1 MRSEQATILIVD
13 DTRGALFLLKS
24 HLEKWGYSALPSA
37 SGAEALRILEQNDVD
52 MVISDQV
59 MPKMDGIELLRKV
72 REAYEDIPF
81 IVLTGHG
88 SIDKAVVSIK
98 QGADDYITKP
108 YNPEELKNA
117 IRRSLNYQRL
127 SKENKEL
134 KNYLS
139 DLRGFHNIITQSP
152 QMLQAVEQAA
162 NVAESPSTTVA
173 IHGESGTGKELM
185 ARAIHCASGC
195 MESRFVGINCAGIPS
210 NLMESELFGHVR
222 GAFTGADKERKGKL
236 GMAQDGSLLLDEI
249 GDMPP
254 DLQAKLLRI
263 LEERE
268 YEKVGADGITTTN
281 ARIITATHR
290 NLEELVK
297 EGRFRED
304 LFHRIN
310 SFPIILP
317 PLRERREDIP
327 ILVNYFLDLFRRELG
342 KPVPGLSKEGMT
354 LLSEYHWPGNIREL
368 KNCIERAAIMNTG
381 ELIKPS
387 NLTLRRKV
395 ERSGGDQLEDEQN
408 FRFSMSFEPE
418 KMSLDAVI
426 NQTLEIVL
434 KRCDNNKARAAS
446 LLKVHRNIFYR
457 RK

>member
-1 MRSEQATILIVD
+1 MEQATILIVD

-24 HLEKWGYSALPSA
+24 HLEKWGYSALSSS
-37 SGAEALRILEQNDVD
+37 SGAEALSILDKNNNID

-59 MPKMDGIELLRKV
+59 MPEMDGIELLRKV
-72 REAYEDIPF
+72 RETYEDIPF

-88 SIDKAVVSIK
+88 SIDKAVISMK
-98 QGADDYITKP
+98 HGADDYITKP
-108 YNPEELKNA
+108 YNPDELKNA
-117 IRRSLNYQRL
+117 IRRSLNYYRL

-152 QMLQAVEQAA
+152 HMLKSIDLAA

-210 NLMESELFGHVR
+210 NLIESELFGHVK
-222 GAFTGADKERKGKL
+222 GAFTGADKERRGKL
-236 GMAQDGSLLLDEI
+236 GRARDGSLLLDEI
-249 GDMPP
+249 GDMPQ
-254 DLQAKLLRI
+254 DIQAKLLRI
-263 LEERE
+263 LEERA
-268 YEKVGADGITTTN
+268 YEKVGSDQTITTN

-297 EGRFRED
+297 KGDFRED

-310 SFPIILP
+310 SFPIVLP

-327 ILVNYFLDLFRRELG
+327 LLVNYFLDLFRKELG
-342 KPVPGLSKEGMT
+342 KPVLGFSKEAMT

-387 NLTLRRKV
+387 NLTLRRRV
-395 ERSGGDQLEDEQN
+395 ERSGGDQLEDEEN
-408 FRFSMSFEPE
+408 FRFTMSFEPE
-418 KMSLDAVI
+418 KLSLDAVI

>member
-1 MRSEQATILIVD
+1 MEQATILIVD

-24 HLEKWGYSALPSA
+24 HLEKWGYSAMTSS
-37 SGAEALRILEQNDVD
+37 SGAEALNILDKNNDID

-59 MPKMDGIELLRKV
+59 MPEMDGIELLRKV
-72 REAYEDIPF
+72 REIYEDIPF

-88 SIDKAVVSIK
+88 SIDKAVVSMK

-108 YNPEELKNA
+108 YNPDELKNA
-117 IRRSLNYQRL
+117 IRRSLNYYRL

-152 QMLQAVEQAA
+152 HMLKAIDLAA
-162 NVAESPSTTVA
+162 NVAESPSTTVV

-210 NLMESELFGHVR
+210 SLIESELFGHVK
-222 GAFTGADKERKGKL
+222 GAFTGADKERRGKL
-236 GMAQDGSLLLDEI
+236 GRARDGSLLLDEI
-249 GDMPP
+249 GDMPQ

-263 LEERE
+263 LEERA
-268 YEKVGADGITTTN
+268 YEKVGSDQTITTN

-297 EGRFRED
+297 KGDFRED

-310 SFPIILP
+310 SFPIVLP

-327 ILVNYFLDLFRRELG
+327 LLVNYFLDLFRKELG
-342 KPVPGLSKEGMT
+342 KPVLRFSKEAMT

-381 ELIKPS
+381 ELVKPS
-387 NLTLRRKV
+387 NLTLRRRV
-395 ERSGGDQLEDEQN
+395 ERSGGDQLEDDEN
-408 FRFSMSFEPE
+408 FRFIMSFEPE
-418 KMSLDAVI
+418 KLSLDAVV

-457 RK
+457 KK